1 MNFLVGVFL
10 VLGLCVMAS
19 AGDTDNPTSKVQ
31 SSEDYYDGGDSI
43 DQQPPQMDPSKSRN
57 PASGDQPY
65 SDDEIQK
72 NTPET
77 YAPKNM
83 PIDQD

>member
-10 VLGLCVMAS
+10 VLSFCVIAS
-19 AGDTDNPTSKVQ
+19 AGDTDNSASKVQ
-31 SSEDYYDGGDSI
+31 SADDYYDGGGSI
-43 DQQPPQMDPSKSRN
+43 DQQPPQMDPNKSRN
-57 PASGDQPY
+57 PASGDLPY

-72 NTPET
+72 NTPENYT
-77 YAPKNM
+77 PKNM